1 MTDFKNQLEADRV
14 MIEGELSQ
22 RMDQLPDGL
31 QKPVVDA
38 MKYSLLGGGKRIRGV
53 LVLEFCR
60 LCGGS
65 LSDALPLAAAV
76 EMVHA
81 YSLIHDDLP
90 CMDDDDLRRGKPSC
104 HIAFGEDIALLA
116 GDGLLTYAFE
126 TAASSSLEPGLVLQA
141 IQQLAVASGTFGMI
155 GGQVLDIKNMAEN
168 LDTLRSMCQ
177 MKTGALI
184 RASAKLGCIA
194 AGGDPAELERADLY
208 GQKMGLAFQITDD
221 ILDLVG
227 DTALLGKP
235 VGSDQQQGKTTF
247 TTLLPVEAAQ
257 VLADE
262 LLEESIGMLE
272 PFGDAA
278 AFLIALTRQLAGRRN

>member
-116 GDGLLTYAFE
+116 NF
-126 TAASSSLEPGLVLQA
+126 
-141 IQQLAVASGTFGMI
+141 
-155 GGQVLDIKNMAEN
+155 AEARIN
-168 LDTLRSMCQ
+168 
-177 MKTGALI
+177 A
-184 RASAKLGCIA
+184 
-194 AGGDPAELERADLY
+194 
-208 GQKMGLAFQITDD
+208 
-221 ILDLVG
+221 
-227 DTALLGKP
+227 P
-235 VGSDQQQGKTTF
+235 VF
-247 TTLLPVEAAQ
+247 
-257 VLADE
+257 
-262 LLEESIGMLE
+262 I
-272 PFGDAA
+272 
-278 AFLIALTRQLAGRRN
+278 